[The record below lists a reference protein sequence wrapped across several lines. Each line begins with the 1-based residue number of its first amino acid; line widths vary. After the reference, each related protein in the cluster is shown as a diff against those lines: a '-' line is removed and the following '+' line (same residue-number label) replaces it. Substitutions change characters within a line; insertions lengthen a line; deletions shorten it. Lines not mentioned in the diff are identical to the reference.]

1 MKRLIKHIIDIL
13 AEAKAEI
20 TKYRTSNKLQ
30 GR

>member
-1 MKRLIKHIIDIL
+1 MIRFIKQIANIL
-13 AEAKAEI
+13 AEAKSEI

>member
-1 MKRLIKHIIDIL
+1 MKRIFIFIVDVL

-20 TKYRTSNKLQ
+20 TKYRGSNKLQ